1 MITMDDIT
9 GSAYERF
16 IDYALAHTD
25 AFMFVGCNYYNSRIY
40 KTHVK
45 PFIKELQPYA
55 IKRRHDPQWPGT
67 VQAGTD
73 RYQRTIYFYRSDP
86 NAAAVLKSAGRIF
99 GWVYPYYPED
109 LAFFRQGYCW
119 MASVAHEEYLWFYRE
134 TKEDLTFFR
143 SLGVLEMPKSIRIRK
158 TVIMKAD

>member
-73 RYQRTIYFYRSDP
+73 RYQRRAHIRLGISILSGRS
-86 NAAAVLKSAGRIF
+86 GIF
-99 GWVYPYYPED
+99 STGLLLDGFGCP
-109 LAFFRQGYCW
+109 
-119 MASVAHEEYLWFYRE
+119 
-134 TKEDLTFFR
+134 
-143 SLGVLEMPKSIRIRK
+143 
-158 TVIMKAD
+158 